1 MRALKKLY
9 QIVDVHWAEVC
20 NSLSLIEELSEDP
33 TFPAADLAAAV
44 ASKCFYHLQEYNDAL
59 RLALCAGRYLDI
71 SVKSEY
77 VDTILAK
84 CIDEY
89 KALQTQQDGADG
101 TGPKIDPRMEN
112 IIEQMFVRCY
122 RDACFEQA
130 VGVALDT
137 RRIDKVGTCG
147 AVWCGVARVVC
158 GVHAPRC
165 SRPPWDSPLP
175 LSPSPRTAP
184 QVEEVCTTAIAAGR
198 SDILGYTFNLCQSA
212 RNIRPREFRLEVIAD
227 AVWRPAAAALSLT
240 LLPPLSLSP
249 ASLPPSFI
257 LGHRRA
263 GEAVRDAAAAGLLQ
277 RVLRAAGEEA
287 VGGRCSAIMGYRE
300 AAPTVS
306 ARCFP
311 PFLQSPT
318 ILTPP
323 TNTTSCTN
331 TVSEPARGG
340 GADVGQPVQ
349 GHAGE
354 RAAGVPDR
362 LRPPGAP
369 SPIQAAIWVPI

>member
-1 MRALKKLY
+1 MY

-137 RRIDKVGTCG
+137 RRIDKVRTCVARVARCGTCG
-147 AVWCGVARVVC
+147 VWCAR
-158 GVHAPRC
+158 
-165 SRPPWDSPLP
+165 
-175 LSPSPRTAP
+175 T
-184 QVEEVCTTAIAAGR
+184 
-198 SDILGYTFNLCQSA
+198 
-212 RNIRPREFRLEVIAD
+212 
-227 AVWRPAAAALSLT
+227 
-240 LLPPLSLSP
+240 
-249 ASLPPSFI
+249 
-257 LGHRRA
+257 
-263 GEAVRDAAAAGLLQ
+263 
-277 RVLRAAGEEA
+277 
-287 VGGRCSAIMGYRE
+287 
-300 AAPTVS
+300 
-306 ARCFP
+306 
-311 PFLQSPT
+311 
-318 ILTPP
+318 
-323 TNTTSCTN
+323 
-331 TVSEPARGG
+331 
-340 GADVGQPVQ
+340 
-349 GHAGE
+349 
-354 RAAGVPDR
+354 
-362 LRPPGAP
+362 
-369 SPIQAAIWVPI
+369 